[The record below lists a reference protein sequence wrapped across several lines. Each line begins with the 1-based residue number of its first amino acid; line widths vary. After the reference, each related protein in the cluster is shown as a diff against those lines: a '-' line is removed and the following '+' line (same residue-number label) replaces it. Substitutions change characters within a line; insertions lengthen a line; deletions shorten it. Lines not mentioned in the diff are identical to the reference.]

1 MWTTIKVSLCY
12 SALKPF
18 FHQKY
23 SLALFLPC
31 SSIFPPLTALEPER
45 RDCNVMT
52 VMIILWKSGE
62 TTLEGPKICK
72 KSPWTEQIWLF

>member
-1 MWTTIKVSLCY
+1 MWCGPQLKFPIA

-23 SLALFLPC
+23 SLVLFLPC
-31 SSIFPPLTALEPER
+31 SLPSTVLEPER

-62 TTLEGPKICK
+62 ATQNLQEV
-72 KSPWTEQIWLF
+72 SQD